1 MANME
6 VKDSLF
12 QLPIEVTANGTI
24 TKTLETQDTYLD
36 KNIKIEVT
44 TPDATFE
51 KKAKGEGANGE
62 ITATV
67 STTDTTYTSDTE
79 TPYAITIN
87 ADAHV
92 NPITVGTATA
102 GFTAATDEITLDAG
116 DATTNSK
123 TLYIKAGTL
132 SGTGSSGAEGNIEL
146 TKVNAQPTSGFYIKA
161 SGSGEVSIATAGWVD
176 PEHTTAVKTDGDT
189 FYSVKSA
196 VLSNSETNADEFTES
211 TAPVLTEDGYLFIE
225 KGYIDN
231 TKISLATLVPDDA
244 NITTENADKVYNTVK
259 AYDKDGKL
267 IVGTMGDA
275 ELGEITAND
284 AEATVATVTVAANGA
299 AFKVSGT
306 GEISGST
313 SVAVSKRGLAETTL
327 NTTGVISGTAKVDA
341 SLAKIGLAVE
351 TSGNDGVVTP
361 VISKEDAT
369 TAKGGAITTIAP
381 TTGHFVAV
389 STAAIKEDVTVSA
402 KVATEGYGTTDA
414 FSKTDSTIS
423 AGADASGTYYVPIQD
438 GSHTIVENASDVTKA
453 SAVVSTE
460 VAASDDRTVG
470 GILTAA
476 PATGAY
482 LKIDGSATTTA
493 GSVKTSSTCTV
504 AEGYVTAESKTTT
517 ISENVEVTA
526 TDAAT
531 KYIKIYE
538 GAILEA

>member
-6 VKDSLF
+6 VKNGLF
-12 QLPIEVTANGTI
+12 QLPINVTENGAI
-24 TKTLETQDTYLD
+24 TKTLETQNTYLD
-36 KNIKIEVT
+36 KNIKIEVS

-51 KKAKGEGANGE
+51 KKDKGAGANGE

-67 STTDTTYTSDTE
+67 STTDTVYTSDSK
-79 TPYAITIN
+79 TPYAIEIKAN
-87 ADAHV
+87 AHV

-102 GFTAATDEITLDAG
+102 GFTAATDEVTLDAG

-146 TKVNAQPTSGFYIKA
+146 TKVNAQPESGFYIKA
-161 SGSGEVSIATAGWVD
+161 SGSGEVGIATAGWVD
-176 PEHTTAVKTDGDT
+176 PEYTTSVKTDGDT
-189 FYSVKSA
+189 FYTVKSA
-196 VLSNSETNADEFTES
+196 VLSNSEANADEFTEAS
-211 TAPVLTEDGYLFIE
+211 APVLTEDGYLFIE

-244 NITTENADKVYNTVK
+244 NITSEDVDKVYNNVK

-275 ELGEITAND
+275 ELGAITAND
-284 AEATVATVTVAANGA
+284 AKATVATVTVVANGE

-313 SVAVSKRGLAETTL
+313 SVAISKRGLAKTDL
-327 NTTGVISGTAKVDA
+327 NAAGVISGTAKVDA

-369 TAKGGAITTIAP
+369 TAKGGNITTTVP
-381 TTGHFVAV
+381 TSGHYVAV

-402 KVATEGYGTTDA
+402 KVATAGYGTTDA
-414 FSKTDSTIS
+414 FNKTDGTIS
-423 AGADASGTYYVPIQD
+423 VGADTSGTYYVPIQD
-438 GSHTIVENASDVTKA
+438 GSHTITKNTSDVVKA

-460 VAASDDRTVG
+460 VAASDNRGIG
-470 GILTAA
+470 GILTTA
-476 PATGAY
+476 PASGAY
-482 LKIDGSATTTA
+482 LKIDGSASTTA

-504 AEGYVTAESKTTT
+504 KEGYVTEESKTTT
-517 ISENVEVTA
+517 ITETVEVVPTA
-526 TDAAT
+526 AAA